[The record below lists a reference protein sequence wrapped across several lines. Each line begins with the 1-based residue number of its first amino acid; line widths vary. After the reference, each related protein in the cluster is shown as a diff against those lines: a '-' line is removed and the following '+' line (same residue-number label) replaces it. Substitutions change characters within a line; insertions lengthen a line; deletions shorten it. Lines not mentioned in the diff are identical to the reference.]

1 MEELELLKTAVS
13 YTLECAYDFS
23 LSSEYEEER
32 EKMRSLLNKLNSGRW
47 MLTPVPWEE
56 EV

>member
-56 EV
+56 EW